1 MKVRWLAMALAAVW
15 LTILAGCGSSSTKTI
30 STTNT
35 MYVAARGPG
44 AIWGYHANFNDG
56 SLTLINGSPFRAES
70 GASAIVIDPSKSF
83 AYVANTGFGIAPGTV
98 ESFSFDLNGSMIKAG
113 TQNVGLSPVALTMDP
128 AGRFL
133 FVANRDSNSISVF
146 SVGSNASL
154 TAVPTSPFGV
164 SDPVALAVTPS
175 GKILYVA
182 DQAASLVWTF
192 EIGANGALSLNPLLP
207 PVGTGSAPSALA
219 MNSLGSFLYVPN
231 RDSETVSAFSIA
243 SGAGQV
249 AGELSTIPGSAYPTG
264 LGPVSAAV
272 DPSGQF
278 LYVADENSNQISGY
292 RIRAG
297 TGTLT
302 ALTNSPYNTG
312 AEPIYVAISPTNK
325 FLYVSNH
332 GAASLSAYS
341 IAPATGNLVPASGAV
356 VTGGQPSGIAFG
368 K

>member
-1 MKVRWLAMALAAVW
+1 MKVRWLATAHAAVW
-15 LTILAGCGSSSTKTI
+15 LVILAGCGSSSTKKI
-30 STTNT
+30 STTDT

-56 SLTLINGSPFRAES
+56 SLTLVNGSPFRAES
-70 GASAIVIDPSKSF
+70 GASAIVIDPSKAF

-98 ESFSFDLNGSMIKAG
+98 ESFSFDLNGSMIKVG

-128 AGRFL
+128 AGKFL

-154 TAVPTSPFGV
+154 TAVPSSPFAV
-164 SDPVALAVTPS
+164 SNPVALGVTPS
-175 GKILYVA
+175 GKILFVV
-182 DQAASLVWTF
+182 DQVQALIWAF
-192 EIGANGALSLNPLLP
+192 NIGANGALSSNPLLP

-219 MNSLGSFLYVPN
+219 MNSLGSFLYVAN
-231 RDSETVSAFSIA
+231 RDSENVSAFSIA
-243 SGAGQV
+243 SGTGQV
-249 AGELSTIPGSAYPTG
+249 EGTLSIISGSPYPAG
-264 LGPVSAAV
+264 LGPASAVV

-278 LYVADENSNQISGY
+278 LYVANADSNEISGY

-302 ALTNSPYNTG
+302 TLTNSPYSTG
-312 AEPIYVAISPTNK
+312 AGPSYVAISPTNK
-325 FLYVSNH
+325 FLYVSNR

-341 IAPATGNLVPASGAV
+341 ITPTTGNLAPASGAV
-356 VTGGQPSGIAFG
+356 ATGGQPSGIAFG